1 MRVWLEPRPVGCGGC
16 AVGGAVAV
24 CGEGT
29 QLRWPAC
36 RPALALPVGQQQQQ
50 QQHQQFF
57 TRFHCYISAQ
67 TPYLPLTHNT
77 YTFTATVNFY
87 DLTPNNLLIL
97 YPTLSLFHTRR
108 ECHSVDLIKL

>member
-1 MRVWLEPRPVGCGGC
+1 MTPNLKC
-16 AVGGAVAV
+16 AKLLLKKVLLWD
-24 CGEGT
+24 T
-29 QLRWPAC
+29 LM
-36 RPALALPVGQQQQQ
+36 QQQ

-77 YTFTATVNFY
+77 YAFTATVNFY